1 MNMKRIARWVAGV
14 GLLIGVGLGLAGCS
28 NVTQRA
34 NTQDTWSK
42 IQKRGKVVIGLDD
55 TFVPMGFRQKSGK
68 LVGYDIDLA
77 RAVFKLYHVKADF
90 QSIDWS
96 MNATELHNGTIDLI
110 WNGFSITPQRAKKVA
125 FSDVYLNNDQVL
137 VTLKKDHINSFA
149 QMTGKVLGAQSGSSG
164 YNDIDTYPKVLKKR
178 IKNHSAIQ
186 YDSFTNAF
194 IDLNSGR
201 IQGLLID
208 STYATYYV
216 KHQAHPEDY
225 RISQGSFPKER
236 FAVGLRK
243 GDVTMRRKIN
253 AGLKR
258 LAANGTLA
266 KINQKWF
273 GNQVDTPLLPKTT
286 H

>member
-1 MNMKRIARWVAGV
+1 MKMKRLSQW
-14 GLLIGVGLGLAGCS
+14 LLGLGLLTGLSLILTGCH
-28 NVTQRA
+28 NVTQQA
-34 NTQDTWSK
+34 NTQDTWPK
-42 IQKRGKVVIGLDD
+42 IEKRGKVIVGLDD

-77 RAVFKLYHVKADF
+77 RAVFKLYHIKVDF

-137 VTLKKDHINSFA
+137 VTLKKDHITDF
-149 QMTGKVLGAQSGSSG
+149 QGMQGKTLGAQGGSSG
-164 YNDIDTYPKVLKKR
+164 YNDIETYPKVLKDR

-194 IDLNSGR
+194 IDLNAGR

-208 STYATYYV
+208 STYANYYV

-225 RISQGSFPKER
+225 RVITGSFPKEK

-243 GDVTMRRKIN
+243 GDTTMRRKIN
-253 AGLKR
+253 AGLKQ
-258 LAANGTLA
+258 LAQNGTLT
-266 KINQKWF
+266 KINEKWF
-273 GNQVDTPLLPKTT
+273 GRNVDTPLLNEK
-286 H
+286 